1 MTNKNKQKR
10 SSESKAAQEEKRR
23 ALKEQAAK
31 DAKSLEEVP
40 EIKPQAFSKGQLNA
54 FILIGV
60 GIAKLF
66 NIGKA
71 IRMGGEPAKLCLLY
85 FLDDDVCSD
94 DGLNTFLRFKYM
106 LSLQVLVTVV
116 TIALQCWKSEDVLIR
131 YTGSLLVPV
140 FTTSLALVANNLVL
154 NQRAVWYRE
163 IMMAF
168 VVTVTTM
175 PGKSHLPFLTGTK
188 QQNNTVQS
196 LVLMTFCCFTL
207 FDAFEWGSTIFQDK
221 AGWSGANPQKVGYC
235 LRSERLLRNVAMPI
249 AIKLAD
255 NKTARCEASQ
265 RSGPK
270 ANNSAEAPAG
280 GCVNPKRTMAD
291 TAVAVDSAARHSRL
305 ISCQRGIYGSKR
317 TTPTA
322 TAWPRMAFRGWD
334 AGAADR
340 PYKSVTKA
348 PKGPSNNVVS
358 PPWFSTRRV
367 FNHVMADMVKKTPV
381 KVTKVCRHENG
392 GGG

>member
-207 FDAFEWGSTIFQDK
+207 FDAFEWGSTIFQVGSQGI
-221 AGWSGANPQKVGYC
+221 AESLFNPAFFATLG
-235 LRSERLLRNVAMPI
+235 SE
-249 AIKLAD
+249 
-255 NKTARCEASQ
+255 
-265 RSGPK
+265 
-270 ANNSAEAPAG
+270 
-280 GCVNPKRTMAD
+280 
-291 TAVAVDSAARHSRL
+291 
-305 ISCQRGIYGSKR
+305 
-317 TTPTA
+317 
-322 TAWPRMAFRGWD
+322 
-334 AGAADR
+334 
-340 PYKSVTKA
+340 
-348 PKGPSNNVVS
+348 VS
-358 PPWFSTRRV
+358 PVLAVLAQFFVIDR
-367 FNHVMADMVKKTPV
+367 FIMATSIFFAWYYLKESHHRTILFFLAA
-381 KVTKVCRHENG
+381 TKVAAVFFQYPQLEDSMVLASSTKQTIEIG
-392 GGG
+392 LAVLGFVAWGMPSMSWKTKTV